1 MAKVNKEW
9 FRELAN
15 GKRGG
20 FRRGIQ
26 NGPPPMA
33 GSKRG
38 GAAGR
43 ERVQPAQSKPER
55 KLAERVALYERDL
68 EKLRSSSTHNENQL
82 RRPGSLN
89 YH

>member
-1 MAKVNKEW
+1 MSKVKKDW
-9 FRELAN
+9 FKELAN

-43 ERVQPAQSKPER
+43 ERVQPVQSKAER
-55 KLAERVALYERDL
+55 KLADRIAIYERDL
-68 EKLRSSSTHNENQL
+68 QKLRSSPTRDENQL
-82 RRPGSLN
+82 HRPGSLN